1 VRLKIAFYLMSLAC
15 LINAVG
21 ADIIKVAVSCEV
33 QGKVDD
39 GLDAQV
45 CAEFINVL
53 KQTYPQTDF
62 ALSAANNRPSLVI
75 RIKNATQSGL
85 GLQLAW
91 HMESGQATQGQPV
104 SVVMMD
110 KPLDAGRRL
119 SLYHRAL
126 GETPMPQ
133 TN

>member
-1 VRLKIAFYLMSLAC
+1 
-15 LINAVG
+15 
-21 ADIIKVAVSCEV
+21 
-33 QGKVDD
+33 
-39 GLDAQV
+39 
-45 CAEFINVL
+45 
-53 KQTYPQTDF
+53 
-62 ALSAANNRPSLVI
+62 
-75 RIKNATQSGL
+75 
-85 GLQLAW
+85 
-91 HMESGQATQGQPV
+91 MESGQATQGQPV